1 MMEKVRA
8 KEQQQRDLEI
18 AKRVA
23 IEKLQTV
30 YAQQRREQ
38 LRQQEQ
44 QREQEQL
51 REEDQLRREQE
62 QLRREQEHAA
72 AAAARLMQI
81 KQEQPDSCSS
91 PAFRSSCS
99 SSPYDLKLRGES
111 CYEVKLSPHAL
122 DSGYMG
128 SPYSMGSPGGH
139 APSPSLD
146 NLDQVLDLTNMKKRA
161 LSPEPEEGVGGA
173 APTNSYRRHKMKM
186 YKSGGSSSST
196 GSGTTLLNAKKIKKF
211 TGNYSVDYINTQI
224 FTLGYSEQ
232 FSREVYPGSE
242 FFPSLDP
249 RSKFFPSRI
258 RITDFNYFN
267 PENCFCK
274 LSEI

>member
-8 KEQQQRDLEI
+8 KEQQQRDLEM
-18 AKRVA
+18 AKRAA

-51 REEDQLRREQE
+51 REQDQLRREQE
-62 QLRREQEHAA
+62 QLLRREQEQHEHAA

-91 PAFRSSCS
+91 PAFRNSCR
-99 SSPYDLKLRGES
+99 SSPYDLKLRGDS
-111 CYEVKLSPHAL
+111 GYEVKLSPHAL

-128 SPYSMGSPGGH
+128 SPYSMDSPGGGAGGGH
-139 APSPSLD
+139 TPSPSLD

-161 LSPEPEEGVGGA
+161 LSPESEEVGGA
-173 APTNSYRRHKMKM
+173 APPTNSYRRHKMKM

-196 GSGTTLLNAKKIKKF
+196 GSGMSRDVRILN
-211 TGNYSVDYINTQI
+211 
-224 FTLGYSEQ
+224 
-232 FSREVYPGSE
+232 
-242 FFPSLDP
+242 
-249 RSKFFPSRI
+249 
-258 RITDFNYFN
+258 
-267 PENCFCK
+267 
-274 LSEI
+274 